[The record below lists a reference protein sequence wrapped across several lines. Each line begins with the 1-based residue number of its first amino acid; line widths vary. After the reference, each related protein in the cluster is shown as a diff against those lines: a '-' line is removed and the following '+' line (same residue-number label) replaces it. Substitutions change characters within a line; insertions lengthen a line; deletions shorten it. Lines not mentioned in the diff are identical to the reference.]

1 MPHKADIFIA
11 ALYKLEDDRDVRPI
25 ASLYAPD
32 ADISNPLVKHAHE
45 GEGGAAAFWTTYRAS
60 FETIHSDFRNIVEDD
75 KSAILEWVSSGES
88 KEGPFRYG
96 GTSVIEW
103 GNGSEDGSGI
113 TAFRAYFDPAQV
125 LPPLKSKS
133 TE

>member
-1 MPHKADIFIA
+1 MPQKADTFIA
-11 ALYKLEDDRDVRPI
+11 ALYRLEDDRDVGPI
-25 ASLYAPD
+25 AALYAAD
-32 ADISNPLVKHAHE
+32 ADISNPLVKHA
-45 GEGGAAAFWTTYRAS
+45 GEGKPGAEAFWTQYRAA

-96 GTSVIEW
+96 GTSVIEY
-103 GNGSEDGSGI
+103 GEGGI

-125 LPPLKSKS
+125 LPPLHAKA
-133 TE
+133 